1 MKYLA
6 YILPLAAAFAF
17 SACDNVDDDERWNEK
32 VPVVAKKN
40 VLIEDF
46 TGQKCPNC
54 PNASNL
60 IHRMQENESI
70 GQHVIAV
77 SIHGGSMSYSVDK
90 LPFGLATEIG
100 EEYNT
105 HWGVKTWPNG
115 MVDRVGGLQEYT
127 QWATSVA
134 QRLIIEPAVNIAVST
149 DYDGNLTD
157 ASWGM
162 STVNVTLDETLDG
175 ALKNAHLNVWL
186 TESNITA
193 MQLQPDGSNKTDYV
207 HNHVL
212 RHVLTPAY
220 GEVVSADAEGHA
232 TWTATY
238 DVPKVYGKG
247 SKTNLIMMHVV
258 AFVTSDETG
267 EVLQV
272 VEAPLAPMIN

>member
-1 MKYLA
+1 M
-6 YILPLAAAFAF
+6 AAAFAF
-17 SACDNVDDDERWNEK
+17 AACDNIEDDERWNEE
-32 VPVVAKKN
+32 VEVEIKKN

-46 TGQKCPNC
+46 TGQKCVNC

-60 IHRMQENESI
+60 IHELQSGSI

-115 MVDRVGGLQEYT
+115 MVDRKGGLQEYT
-127 QWATSVA
+127 QWKTSVA
-134 QRLIIEPAVNIAVST
+134 QRLKLEPAVDISIST

-157 ASWGM
+157 ATWGT
-162 STVNVTLDETLDG
+162 STVNVTLDETIDG
-175 ALKNAHLNVWL
+175 ALRNAHLNVWL
-186 TESNITA
+186 AESNITA

-238 DVPKVYGKG
+238 EVPKIYGKG
-247 SKTNLIMMHVV
+247 SKTNLIMMYVV
-258 AFVTSDETG
+258 AFVTSGETG

>member
-1 MKYLA
+1 MKHLA
-6 YILPLAAAFAF
+6 YILPMAAAFVFA
-17 SACDNVDDDERWNEK
+17 ACDNIEDDERWGEK
-32 VPVVAKKN
+32 HPIVAKKN

-46 TGQKCPNC
+46 TGQRCVNC

-60 IHRMQENESI
+60 IHEFQFQSGSI

-149 DYDGNLTD
+149 DYDGKTTD
-157 ASWGM
+157 TTWGT
-162 STVNVTLDETLDG
+162 STVTVTLDEATSG
-175 ALKNAHLNVWL
+175 ALQNASLNVWL

-193 MQLQPDGSNKTDYV
+193 RQLQPDGSNKTDYV

-212 RHVLTPAY
+212 RTVLTDAY
-220 GEVVSADAEGHA
+220 GTPVDADEEGKA

-238 DVPKVYGKG
+238 DVPKVYGRE
-247 SKTNLIMMHVV
+247 SKTTLSLMSVV
-258 AFVTSDETG
+258 AFVTSNETG

-272 VEAPLAPMIN
+272 VEEPMIK

>member
-1 MKYLA
+1 M
-6 YILPLAAAFAF
+6 AAAFAF
-17 SACDNVDDDERWNEK
+17 AACDNIEDDERWNEE
-32 VPVVAKKN
+32 VEVEIKKN

-46 TGQKCPNC
+46 TGQKCVNC

-60 IHRMQENESI
+60 IHELQSGSI

-115 MVDRVGGLQEYT
+115 MVDRKGGLQEYT
-127 QWATSVA
+127 QWKTSVA
-134 QRLIIEPAVNIAVST
+134 QRLKLEPAVDISIST

-157 ASWGM
+157 ASWGT

-193 MQLQPDGSNKTDYV
+193 MQLQPDGSNQMDYV

-258 AFVTSDETG
+258 AFVTNDETG

>member
-1 MKYLA
+1 M
-6 YILPLAAAFAF
+6 AAAFAF
-17 SACDNVDDDERWNEK
+17 AACDNIEDNERWGEK
-32 VPVVAKKN
+32 HPIVAKKN

-46 TGQKCPNC
+46 TGQHCPNC
-54 PNASNL
+54 PLATNV
-60 IHRMQENESI
+60 IHEFQSGSI

-127 QWATSVA
+127 QWATSLA

-149 DYDGNLTD
+149 DYDGKTTD
-157 ASWGM
+157 ITWGT
-162 STVNVTLDETLDG
+162 STVTVTLNEATPG
-175 ALKNAHLNVWL
+175 ALQNASLNVWL

-193 MQLQPDGSNKTDYV
+193 RQSQPDGSNKMDYV

-238 DVPKVYGKG
+238 DVPKVYGKD

-258 AFVTSDETG
+258 AFVTNDETG

>member
-32 VPVVAKKN
+32 VEVDTKKN

-46 TGQKCPNC
+46 TGQKCVNC
-54 PNASNL
+54 PNASKL
-60 IHRMQENESI
+60 IHELQSGNI

-115 MVDRVGGLQEYT
+115 MVDRKDGLQEYT
-127 QWATSVA
+127 QWETSVA
-134 QRLIIEPAVNIAVST
+134 QRLKLEPAVDISIST

-157 ASWGM
+157 ATWGT
-162 STVNVTLDETLDG
+162 STVNVTLDETIDG
-175 ALKNAHLNVWL
+175 ALRNAHLNVWL

-258 AFVTSDETG
+258 AFVTNDETG

>member
-1 MKYLA
+1 M
-6 YILPLAAAFAF
+6 AAAFAF
-17 SACDNVDDDERWNEK
+17 AACDNIEDDERWNEE
-32 VPVVAKKN
+32 VEVEIKKN

-46 TGQKCPNC
+46 TGQKCVNC

-60 IHRMQENESI
+60 IHELQSGSI
-70 GQHVIAV
+70 GQ
-77 SIHGGSMSYSVDK
+77 
-90 LPFGLATEIG
+90 
-100 EEYNT
+100 
-105 HWGVKTWPNG
+105 PNG
-115 MVDRVGGLQEYT
+115 MVDRKGGLQEYT
-127 QWATSVA
+127 QWKTSVA
-134 QRLIIEPAVNIAVST
+134 QRLKLEPAVDISIST

-157 ASWGM
+157 ATWGT
-162 STVNVTLDETLDG
+162 STVNVTLDETIDG
-175 ALKNAHLNVWL
+175 ALRNAHLNVWL

-258 AFVTSDETG
+258 AFVTNDETG

>member
-32 VPVVAKKN
+32 VEVDTKKN

-46 TGQKCPNC
+46 TGQKCVNC
-54 PNASNL
+54 PNASKL
-60 IHRMQENESI
+60 IHELQSGNI

-115 MVDRVGGLQEYT
+115 MVDRKDGLQEYT
-127 QWATSVA
+127 QWETSVA
-134 QRLIIEPAVNIAVST
+134 QRLKLEPAVDISIST
-149 DYDGNLTD
+149 DYDGNMSDTG
-157 ASWGM
+157 WGK
-162 STVNVTLDETLDG
+162 STVTVTLDETLDG
-175 ALKNAHLNVWL
+175 ALQNAHLNVWL

-193 MQLQPDGSNKTDYV
+193 RQLQPDGNNQEDYV

-258 AFVTSDETG
+258 AFVTDDETG

>member
-32 VPVVAKKN
+32 VKVDAKKN

-46 TGQKCPNC
+46 TGQKCVNC

-60 IHRMQENESI
+60 IHKFQNGNI

-115 MVDRVGGLQEYT
+115 MVDRKGGLQEYT
-127 QWATSVA
+127 QWGTSVA
-134 QRLIIEPAVNIAVST
+134 QRVKLEPAVDISIST

-157 ASWGM
+157 ASWGT

-247 SKTNLIMMHVV
+247 SKTNLIMMYVV
-258 AFVTSDETG
+258 AFVTSGETG